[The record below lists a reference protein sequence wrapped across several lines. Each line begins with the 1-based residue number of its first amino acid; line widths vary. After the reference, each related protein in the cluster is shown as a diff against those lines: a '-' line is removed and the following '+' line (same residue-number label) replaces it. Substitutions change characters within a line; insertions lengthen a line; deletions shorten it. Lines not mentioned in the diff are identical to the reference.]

1 MEATFDLISRVRL
14 MISRE
19 EVMILYGINLVKMF
33 LFCGQRWHAYSRRLL
48 PLRDS
53 IIPLVKFIV
62 DWALDG

>member
-33 LFCGQRWHAYSRRLL
+33 LFCEQRWHAYSRRLL
-48 PLRDS
+48 DS
-53 IIPLVKFIV
+53 IIHLVKFIV
-62 DWALDG
+62 DWAIDG